1 MSSHLSIKKP
11 AKPAREFIAPSDLT
25 FGFSTCKRCIWIKYW
40 FSFELK
46 KDFPLVKF
54 LSTAQEELF
63 RRATM
68 PSLDPS
74 LAPGVVKQWGQW
86 VKSKNIVINGVESQW
101 KLRGI
106 YDLLGHYDDGS
117 VGIIDCKVSDSDR
130 DNGDFYA
137 PQLEAYAYT
146 LENPLSGK
154 AFPVSTMGLLIWKLA
169 GVAQTRP
176 NEFVEN
182 TMGFGVNQ
190 IYVPVQRNPERLQAL
205 LEDFITVID
214 GECPAAGS
222 ECHACNFFDARLAL
236 ES

>member
-1 MSSHLSIKKP
+1 MSIAKP

-25 FGFSTCKRCIWIKYW
+25 FGFSTCKRCIWIKYQY
-40 FSFELK
+40 SFELK
-46 KDFPLVKF
+46 KDFPLVKT
-54 LSTAQEELF
+54 LSTVQEELF
-63 RRATM
+63 RRAPM

-86 VKSKNIVINGVESQW
+86 VKSSNIVVNGVETQW

-146 LENPLSGK
+146 LEHPLSGK
-154 AFPVSTMGLLIWKLA
+154 AFPVSTMGLLIWKLG

-176 NEFVEN
+176 NEFVSNE
-182 TMGFGVNQ
+182 MGFGVNQ
-190 IYVPVQRNPERLQAL
+190 VYVPVERCPEKLAAL
-205 LEDFITVID
+205 LEEFITVID
-214 GECPAAGS
+214 GDCPDAGAD
-222 ECHACNFFDARLAL
+222 CHACNFFATRSGL
-236 ES
+236 EQ

>member
-1 MSSHLSIKKP
+1 MSIAKP

-40 FSFELK
+40 FSFELQ
-46 KDFPLVKF
+46 KDFPLVKS

-63 RRATM
+63 RRAPM
-68 PSLDPS
+68 PSLDPR

-86 VKSKNIVINGVESQW
+86 VKSKNIVINGLESQW

-117 VGIIDCKVSDSDR
+117 VGIIDCKVSDSER

-169 GVAQTRP
+169 GVAETRP
-176 NEFVEN
+176 NELVEN
-182 TMGFGVNQ
+182 AMGFGVNQ
-190 IYVPVQRNPERLQAL
+190 LYVPVERNPERLQSL
-205 LEDFITVID
+205 LADFITVID
-214 GECPAAGS
+214 GDCPDAGS
-222 ECHACNFFDARLAL
+222 DCHACNYFESRLAL

>member
-1 MSSHLSIKKP
+1 MNKP

-25 FGFSTCKRCIWIKYW
+25 FGFSTCRRCIWIKYQ

-46 KDFPLVKF
+46 KDFPLVKS
-54 LSTAQEELF
+54 LSTFQEEYF
-63 RRATM
+63 RRAPM
-68 PSLDPS
+68 PALDPS
-74 LAPGVVKQWGQW
+74 LPAGTVKQWGQW
-86 VKSKNIVINGVESQW
+86 LKSKNIVINGVETPW

-137 PQLEAYAYT
+137 PQLESYAFM

-154 AFPVSTMGLLIWKLA
+154 AFQVQTMGLLIWKLA

-176 NEFVEN
+176 NEFATNE
-182 TMGFGVNQ
+182 MGFGVNQ
-190 IYVPVQRNPERLQAL
+190 VYVPVQRDPARLENL
-205 LEDFITVID
+205 LADFISVIE
-214 GECPAAGS
+214 GEMPEAGS
-222 ECHACNFFDARLAL
+222 DCHACNFIDGRAAL
-236 ES
+236 EN